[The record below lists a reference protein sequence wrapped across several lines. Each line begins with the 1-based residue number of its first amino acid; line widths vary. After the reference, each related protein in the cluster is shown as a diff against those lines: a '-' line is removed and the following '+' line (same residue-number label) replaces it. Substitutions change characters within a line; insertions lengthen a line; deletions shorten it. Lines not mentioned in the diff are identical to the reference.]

1 MRGGGGGKGGGRCR
15 GSGVG
20 CGEGECGGAGGERRK
35 RGTPGHLSLST
46 LRARRTDSHVP
57 SVTHRRSTQFRDRPL
72 NSSLPNAPY
81 VHCKSHNINLVVT
94 ESCKNIRQVRNLMA
108 SVG

>member
-1 MRGGGGGKGGGRCR
+1 
-15 GSGVG
+15 
-20 CGEGECGGAGGERRK
+20 
-35 RGTPGHLSLST
+35 
-46 LRARRTDSHVP
+46 VP